1 MQVNSPPPVA
11 LQQTYNPTSP
21 TSDADAFSAALGQLG
36 VTVEAGALAGLERAD
51 ADPFA
56 MVDMGNGLFFM
67 QLNPFAMV
75 DMGNGLFFMELDDRE
90 FTGYPSILDTFI
102 FDSNTGELT
111 EIEEEDAGRMRDG
124 GTTYTGYTTT
134 DNEYYQV
141 TVPTPWSDDPASI
154 VRSSM
159 TNDVAPFEYEGSLV
173 RFLPEQE

>member
-1 MQVNSPPPVA
+1 

-67 QLNPFAMV
+67 QLEASSN
-75 DMGNGLFFMELDDRE
+75 DRE
-90 FTGYPSILDTFI
+90 FTGYPSMLDTFI

>member
-51 ADPFA
+51 AD
-56 MVDMGNGLFFM
+56 
-67 QLNPFAMV
+67 PFAMV

>member
-1 MQVNSPPPVA
+1 M
-11 LQQTYNPTSP
+11 QQTYNPTSP

-67 QLNPFAMV
+67 QLEASSN
-75 DMGNGLFFMELDDRE
+75 DRE
-90 FTGYPSILDTFI
+90 FTGYPSMLDTFI